1 MRKAIFSFLLVFASL
16 FGLLQ
21 TAQAADP
28 AAAKIFETLK
38 GTTTIDQ
45 GGPIHSQAR
54 SIYSLGGGQVSFQ
67 GKKVSLLAADPPS
80 FSAGCSGISWH
91 FGGFAFISM
100 DEIRQLVEAIAQAS
114 LGVAV
119 DLAMQVLCPQCY
131 AVMSKLRE
139 ISNMMRNAAA
149 DACKVAKAMGTQLLK
164 EFGVD
169 IPDKKQ
175 SNCAAYTGE
184 NGQTTG
190 WLNGVASSLCGGLA
204 SIENWGKT
212 KGTEIM
218 NYLNGTSTDP
228 SKKPDQNLLYESGNV
243 TYRALS
249 ALGYSDGFVKDL
261 MLSIIGMTVI
271 HPVPDVDC
279 KNAFKHLVGS
289 NVPAGAPSIESDILT
304 TTSDREVAKP
314 GSTVKPS
321 DAPSGTAT
329 TPPAGGAK
337 TGSTICHAP
346 PLIKGVETIT
356 DMLICGP
363 NPWANMRL
371 FANRYFKGDVEALK
385 NTSLGVVCAGAISRM
400 ADAGPPPPSML
411 DSTNPYVYTCRAN
424 SAECREPRMVRA
436 STLVDSTGHN
446 GFDGL
451 AWMVGDALYDGVTQ
465 IIAGKKLNDP
475 TIALLNGTDYPL
487 YRMLNMAAVYPG
499 LAGDLLGAYGST
511 IATQHAMDTMEKV
524 AMVGTQPAIDLKLQG
539 GVSQANV
546 AQTREQIMQIIK
558 VGQEVKSQILSRLAE
573 KRNMVETILQVN
585 RTLQAEVISKGVT
598 GNADMAISLKRQTTK
613 PSP

>member
-289 NVPAGAPSIESDILT
+289 NVPAGAPSIEADILT
-304 TTSDREVAKP
+304 TTSTREVAKP